1 MTEPIK
7 ILVALL
13 LAEMDLKPEQVTLYN
28 QKFEIPTDERLYI
41 NLAVLGAK
49 DFAVRNKW
57 ENDPIS
63 KELVEVQG
71 INRQQLISVMVYS
84 RGSAARERN
93 WEIPLVFSSVR
104 AEQAMA
110 ANSFSIGRLPTS
122 MNDISD
128 LDGTSRLN
136 RYSLTFALQ
145 SRYEK
150 VKPVP
155 FYDQFD
161 SNSPVIITNP

>member
-7 ILVALL
+7 VLVALL
-13 LAEMDLKPEQVTLYN
+13 LAELDLQPEQVTLYN
-28 QKFEIPTDERLYI
+28 QKFDIPSDERLY
-41 NLAVLGAK
+41 LSLSVLGAK

-63 KELVEVQG
+63 GELVEVQG
-71 INRQQLISVMVYS
+71 INRQQLISVMAYS
-84 RGSAARERN
+84 RSSAARERS

-104 AEQAMA
+104 AEQAMEVHA
-110 ANSFSIGRLPTS
+110 FSIGRLPTS
-122 MNDISD
+122 MNDVSD
-128 LDGTSRLN
+128 TEGTSRLN